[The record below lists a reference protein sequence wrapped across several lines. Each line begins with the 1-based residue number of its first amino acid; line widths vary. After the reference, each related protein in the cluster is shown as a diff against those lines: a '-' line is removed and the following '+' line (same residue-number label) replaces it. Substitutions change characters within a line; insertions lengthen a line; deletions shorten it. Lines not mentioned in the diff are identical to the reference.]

1 MLCLLCCY
9 CLMFDVLDPTSA
21 HPIVIFGE
29 VICLDISS
37 IYVPLTYIGFVWNMV
52 EKSTSLTKSFI

>member
-37 IYVPLTYIGFVWNMV
+37 ICTIDLYRICV
-52 EKSTSLTKSFI
+52 EHG